1 MAASTTGSSEMQC
14 RRILFDQFNRTR
26 IGICLRDDEGTFVLA
41 KTIPISTMCSISM
54 GEDLALYYVME
65 WLSEMSFDNVD
76 FAFDSKV
83 IIDAFH
89 RDRIDVTETSHI
101 FSTC

>member
-14 RRILFDQFNRTR
+14 RRILFDQFNRIG

-41 KTIPISTMCSISM
+41 KTIPISAMCSVSM

-65 WLSEMSFDNVD
+65 WLSDMSFDNVD
-76 FAFDSKV
+76 FTFDSKV